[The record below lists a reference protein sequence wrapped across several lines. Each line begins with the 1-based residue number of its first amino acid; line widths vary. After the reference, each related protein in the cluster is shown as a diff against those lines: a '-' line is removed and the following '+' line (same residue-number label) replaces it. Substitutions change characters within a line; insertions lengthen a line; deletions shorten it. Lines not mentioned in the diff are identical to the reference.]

1 MKKVTQTIIYLTE
14 IIMVTL
20 SIITLYSKFETGSWF
35 EWKNDLLTL
44 SFLSNFGIV
53 LAVYQLIIYSTS
65 TLIDSAKIDAFIKIH
80 SLVKSLILFVD
91 IDERLVVI
99 QNEIEMLL
107 SKDSYYMFEK
117 ENLKMLQDINQYI
130 SDYQK
135 EQLTKQGL
143 LLNLE
148 YKQIEIEHFKEFYQL
163 QWRNSIVLRYLK

>member
-44 SFLSNFGIV
+44 NFLSNFGIV

-65 TLIDSAKIDAFIKIH
+65 TLIDSAKIDALIKIH

-91 IDERLVVI
+91 IDERLVCI
-99 QNEIEMLL
+99 QNEIEGLL

-117 ENLKMLQDINQYI
+117 EDFKMLQDINQYI
-130 SDYQK
+130 SDYQE

-143 LLNLE
+143 LLNLK